1 VAKCGGGSAGR
12 GLRALFLQQ
21 SQATLRCSQ
30 SAGAG
35 GALTMSSSR
44 SAVRLR
50 ARYRFS
56 SADDSSPVSS
66 LSCCNFCN
74 SGMLQTNRGQRWC
87 SARVAP
93 TPGPGVERRHPPVH
107 VPDLVVQGQERHWG
121 VDGLTALGAQAHDLQ
136 PRRCCWVRTPARGCN
151 GRHLSVAQG
160 DSGCQDPSLPLPSL
174 RQQGQLRHQQEHR
187 DVQGTLTCPRPCWL
201 CRPFGTDTSTTTQH
215 L

>member
-1 VAKCGGGSAGR
+1 VAKCGGGRAGR

-93 TPGPGVERRHPPVH
+93 TPGPGAERRHPPVH

-136 PRRCCWVRTPARGCN
+136 PRLVD
-151 GRHLSVAQG
+151 L
-160 DSGCQDPSLPLPSL
+160 L
-174 RQQGQLRHQQEHR
+174 RQLIHGDVAGCAHQH
-187 DVQGTLTCPRPCWL
+187 GAAT
-201 CRPFGTDTSTTTQH
+201 GDTSAWPKETQDAKTRACH
-215 L
+215 FPLSGSRVSSDTSRNTGTSKEH